1 MIHDAGPAKGRLER
15 MRTRF
20 PDADAVVFG
29 HSHMPLHESDPSG
42 FQIFNP
48 GSPTERRRAPTH
60 TMGIA
65 QARDGRVEFELVE
78 LTEAEAAVLEAL
90 RDAQAARSCS
100 PPACSRSALRPAA
113 PATMTAEV
121 IRRAPSRP
129 TSPAAPSAE
138 AVEVIDG
145 WSTALREGDVEAA
158 ADYLEL
164 PSIAQN
170 GTPPLDLETRD
181 DVIAFNEALPC
192 GAELVEAIEHAGFVI
207 ATFELT
213 ERPGGD
219 CGEGV
224 GGEAQTAFQIEDG
237 KITEWQRTGDAD
249 SLTPSQ
255 DAPIV

>member
-1 MIHDAGPAKGRLER
+1 MRKLLILFAAGLLALG
-15 MRTRF
+15 
-20 PDADAVVFG
+20 AAACG
-29 HSHMPLHESDPSG
+29 SDDD
-42 FQIFNP
+42 
-48 GSPTERRRAPTH
+48 
-60 TMGIA
+60 
-65 QARDGRVEFELVE
+65 DGGGD
-78 LTEAEAAVLEAL
+78 TAGAEASDIPGGA
-90 RDAQAARSCS
+90 
-100 PPACSRSALRPAA
+100 
-113 PATMTAEV
+113 
-121 IRRAPSRP
+121 
-129 TSPAAPSAE
+129 SAE

-158 ADYLEL
+158 ADYWEL

-170 GTPPLDLETRD
+170 GTPPLDLETRE

-213 ERPGGD
+213 DRPGGD

-255 DAPIV
+255 DNPIV